1 MFDKIRN
8 NKFLNFLGNFLYTIL
23 VILVVLI
30 LLVVA
35 LQRFSNNTITLGGF
49 RIFNILTGSMEPEY
63 KVGDI
68 LVTKEIEPKEIKVGD
83 DITYLGKEGDFAGKI
98 VTHRVKVVIPGEN
111 GEYRFITQGLTNSIA
126 DPEITS
132 SQIQGKVIYKT
143 VILSFISKLVNNLY
157 SMYFVI
163 VVPMAIIIFVNVRR
177 IYLDIVNKDEEDDDE
192 NENNEE
198 IEGKKENKKE
208 AKKEKKNKIQR

>member
-1 MFDKIRN
+1 MFEKIKE
-8 NKFLNFLGNFLYTIL
+8 NKFLNFLGNFIYTIL

-68 LVTKEIEPKEIKVGD
+68 LVTKEIDPKEIKIGD
-83 DITYLGKEGDFAGKI
+83 DITYLGKEGDFVGKI
-98 VTHRVKVVIPGEN
+98 VTHRVKAVIPEEN
-111 GEYRFITQGLTNSIA
+111 GDYKFITQGLANGIA
-126 DPEITS
+126 DPEITA

-177 IYLDIVNKDEEDDDE
+177 IYLDIVNKDEDDE
-192 NENNEE
+192 EDEDNTESDNN
-198 IEGKKENKKE
+198 KENKK
-208 AKKEKKNKIQR
+208 KK

>member
-1 MFDKIRN
+1 MFKKIKE
-8 NKFLNFLGNFLYTIL
+8 NKFLSFLGNFIYTIL
-23 VILVVLI
+23 VMLVVLI

-35 LQRFSNNTITLGGF
+35 LQRFSNNTLTIGGV

-68 LVTKEIEPKEIKVGD
+68 LITKEIDPKEIKIGD

-98 VTHRVKVVIPGEN
+98 VTHRVIAVIPGEN
-111 GEYRFITQGLTNSIA
+111 EEYRFITQGLTNSIA
-126 DPEITS
+126 DPEITA
-132 SQIQGKVIYKT
+132 SQIQGKVIYRT

-177 IYLDIVNKDEEDDDE
+177 IYLDIVNKDEDDKDDE
-192 NENNEE
+192 NKESED
-198 IEGKKENKKE
+198 KENKK
-208 AKKEKKNKIQR
+208 KK